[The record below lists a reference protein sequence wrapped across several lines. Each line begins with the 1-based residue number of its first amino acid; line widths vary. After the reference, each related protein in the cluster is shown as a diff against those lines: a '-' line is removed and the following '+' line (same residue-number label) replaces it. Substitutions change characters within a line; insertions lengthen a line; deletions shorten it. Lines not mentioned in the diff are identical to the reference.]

1 MISLCEKEKKITST
15 LSAGMK
21 TITIKRHRHDL
32 PLISHL
38 LYIWMYN
45 DTVTLS
51 FQLFFSD
58 MLTRLASLNH
68 NCMAA
73 HRLGQYFSA
82 PVRLLHLLWASLLD
96 SFLGIGASLKKLS
109 VEFSFFL
116 KSETAR
122 SLSFVPITS
131 FAICTT
137 WNTIKEA
144 KKF

>member
-1 MISLCEKEKKITST
+1 MTQLPSHYIS
-15 LSAGMK
+15 
-21 TITIKRHRHDL
+21 
-32 PLISHL
+32 
-38 LYIWMYN
+38 
-45 DTVTLS
+45 
-51 FQLFFSD
+51 FSD

-68 NCMAA
+68 SCIAA

-109 VEFSFFL
+109 EEFIFCL

-131 FAICTT
+131 FAISTT
-137 WNTIKEA
+137 WNRIKETNQC
-144 KKF
+144 